1 MARYH
6 IECFCPSALYNYLP
20 LFVIVSR
27 ELVLIHYFLHL
38 QPVLDI
44 KPYLPYSDS
53 VKGAAIPNWLEVQTM
68 WHAILCITL
77 SL

>member
-1 MARYH
+1 M
-6 IECFCPSALYNYLP
+6 L
-20 LFVIVSR
+20 LFFSIVQLLVSICHCQPR
-27 ELVLIHYFLHL
+27 TRLELLIHCFLHL